1 MSNDPNR
8 RARKPRDIADRVA
21 EFLAQGDLDGVVSM
35 FHPQCSICF
44 PLDEP
49 PKIGH
54 AAVRE
59 IFAPLC
65 EIRPKRISKILGEL
79 INGDTALLQAEW
91 RFEDSSGNI
100 IAAGQSTEVAKKW
113 VCETWGYYID
123 CPLGA
128 PPPSSA

>member
-8 RARKPRDIADRVA
+8 RALKPRDIAGRVA
-21 EFLAQGDLDGVVSM
+21 EFSAQGDLDGVVSM

-65 EIRPKRISKILGEL
+65 EVRPKLISKILG
-79 INGDTALLQAEW
+79 
-91 RFEDSSGNI
+91 
-100 IAAGQSTEVAKKW
+100 
-113 VCETWGYYID
+113 
-123 CPLGA
+123 
-128 PPPSSA
+128 